1 MPEVALDMELRA
13 PAADVWDAVVAIDRY
28 PASMD
33 NVRSVEILD
42 DDREGKRRSVWSVL
56 LKGSILEW
64 EEVETVDSQRLT
76 MTFEQVAGDM
86 ERLDGEWVVSP
97 QGDARTSV
105 RLRVSFDI
113 GIPLLADMLNPVAQR
128 ALHDNCVDM
137 LRGVEHAA
145 LERSAPAP
153 R

>member
-1 MPEVALDMELRA
+1 MEIRA
-13 PAADVWDAVVAIDRY
+13 PAADVWDAIVAIDRY

-42 DDREGKRRSVWSVL
+42 DEREGRRRSVWSVL

-64 EEVETVDSQRLT
+64 EEVETIDSQRLT

-86 ERLDGEWVVSP
+86 ERLDGEWAVSP
-97 QGDARTSV
+97 EGEARTSV
-105 RLRVSFDI
+105 RLRISFDI

-128 ALHDNCVDM
+128 ALRDNCAEM
-137 LRGVEHAA
+137 LRGVERAA
-145 LERSAPAP
+145 LERPAPAP

>member
-1 MPEVALDMELRA
+1 MPEVALDMDIHA
-13 PAADVWDAVVAIDRY
+13 PAADLWDAIVAVDRY
-28 PASMD
+28 PASME

-42 DDREGKRRSVWSVL
+42 DDRDGKRRSLWSVL

-64 EEVETVDSQRLT
+64 EEVETIDPQRLT

-86 ERLDGEWVVSP
+86 LTLDGEWRVSP
-97 QGDARTSV
+97 EGDARTSV

-113 GIPLLADMLNPVAQR
+113 GIPLLAEMLNPAAQR
-128 ALHDNCVDM
+128 ALRDNCAEM
-137 LRGVEHAA
+137 LRGVERAA
-145 LERSAPAP
+145 LERPAPAP